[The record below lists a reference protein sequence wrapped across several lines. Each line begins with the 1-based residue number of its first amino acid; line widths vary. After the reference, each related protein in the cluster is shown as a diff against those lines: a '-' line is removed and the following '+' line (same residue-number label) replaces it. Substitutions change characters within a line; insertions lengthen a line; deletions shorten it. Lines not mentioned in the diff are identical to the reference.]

1 MKVTRPPV
9 ARRPLA
15 TPRLL
20 VLGVLAAVLVPG
32 SASRAQTPPRATP
45 RPPVFGAGIEVIN
58 LNVSVTDARGR
69 YVTDL
74 VKNDFAVFEDGVRQE
89 LSIFNHEDI
98 PISLVLMMDTSAS
111 MDEKLPT
118 ARAAAIRFVG
128 TLRTQDNAQIMQFN
142 DRTTILQDFVADH
155 HALEGAISRTEAAGP
170 TALHNALYVA
180 LKELEKQKNQGE
192 LRRRAIVLL
201 SDGEDTASLV
211 SDDQVLDLA
220 RKTEINIYAI
230 SLRPRRM
237 PDRNQVRF
245 SQAAH
250 LLTALTQDTGGQVH
264 FPNSLSELDAVYD
277 RIAEELRTQYS
288 LGYVS
293 NNSRRDGKWRRIV
306 VRVPT
311 REDLQVRH
319 KLGYFAVATT
329 TTSR

>member
-1 MKVTRPPV
+1 VK
-9 ARRPLA
+9 RRSA
-15 TPRLL
+15 FA
-20 VLGVLAAVLVPG
+20 AAVAAASLAVIG
-32 SASRAQTPPRATP
+32 VSARAQPPRTTP
-45 RPPVFGAGIEVIN
+45 RPPVFGTGIEVIN
-58 LNVSVTDARGR
+58 LNVSVTDPRGR

-74 VKNDFAVFEDGVRQE
+74 TRPDFAVFEDGVRQE
-89 LSIFNHEDI
+89 LTIFNHEDI
-98 PISLVLMMDTSAS
+98 PISLVLMLDTSAS

-128 TLRTQDNAQIMQFN
+128 TLRPQDNAQIMQFN

-155 HALEGAISRTEAAGP
+155 SLLDNAISRTEAAGP

-180 LKELEKQKNQGE
+180 LKELEKQKTATE

-220 RKTEINIYAI
+220 RKTEDNIYAI
-230 SLRPRRM
+230 SLRPRHM
-237 PDRNQVRF
+237 SDRSQVKF

-264 FPNSLSELDAVYD
+264 FPNSLSELDQVYD

-293 NNSRRDGKWRRIV
+293 NNPRRDGKWRRIV

-311 REDLQVRH
+311 REDLQIRH
-319 KLGYFAVATT
+319 KLGYFATATT

>member
-1 MKVTRPPV
+1 LKKGIAKRV
-9 ARRPLA
+9 AAPGLLA
-15 TPRLL
+15 LL
-20 VLGVLAAVLVPG
+20 VLASG
-32 SASRAQTPPRATP
+32 SALRAQGPP
-45 RPPVFGAGIEVIN
+45 RPPVFGTGIEVIN

-69 YVTDL
+69 YITDL
-74 VKNDFAVFEDGVRQE
+74 TKNDFAVFEDGVRQE

-98 PISLVLMMDTSAS
+98 PISLVLMIDTSAS

-128 TLRTQDNAQIMQFN
+128 TLRPQDNAQVMQFN

-155 HALEGAISRTEAAGP
+155 AALDSAIGRTEAAGP

-180 LKELEKQKNQGE
+180 LKELEKQKTQA

-237 PDRNQVRF
+237 QDRNAVKF

-293 NNSRRDGKWRRIV
+293 NNGRRDGKWRRIV
-306 VRVPT
+306 VRIPA
-311 REDLQVRH
+311 REDIQVRH

-329 TTSR
+329 TSSR